1 MQEMYKLIIDGMTAL
16 HFGAQIRISVE
27 GSVEIKK
34 YCRSKTGNIALD
46 VARSYWNEQIVELL
60 KSHYNIE
67 MLISFIN

>member
-46 VARSYWNEQIVELL
+46 VARSY
-60 KSHYNIE
+60 
-67 MLISFIN
+67 